1 VDKASILVTFDSM
14 KHSNSGFFYFGKS
27 LGDALLEQNKN
38 HFDLTYY
45 LSKNATYQFDDKVD
59 KEFLSPFHKLYFP
72 SSRKYHLVHFT
83 DQYCRLRP
91 KTVDA
96 KRILTIHDFNHVHEG
111 RKPAK
116 KVEKFLA
123 NLRQYIS
130 LCDYVVAISNFVAND
145 IATYMPEAKDKI
157 RVIYNGADKLV
168 LPEHH
173 VPKYV
178 PKKPFIFTIGYVVA
192 KKNFHVLP
200 ALLKGN
206 DLMLVIS
213 GKESAYR
220 DTIMEEAKKYNCEDR
235 VVITGPISEADKAW
249 YYKNCEAFALPSKTE
264 GFGLPVIEAMHFG
277 KPVFLSNLTSL
288 PEIGGDAAYYF
299 DSFEPEAMRQ
309 AFNAGMDDFSKND
322 RASKVM
328 THARQ
333 FDWNNSAQQY
343 LALYRECL
351 GLA

>member
-1 VDKASILVTFDSM
+1 MGKANILVTFDSM

-27 LGDALLEQNKN
+27 LGDALLKHNDQTFN
-38 HFDLTYY
+38 LTYY
-45 LSKNATYQFDDKVD
+45 LSKNADYQFDNKVN

-72 SSRKYHLVHFT
+72 SSEKYNLVHFT

-96 KRILTIHDFNHVHEG
+96 KRILTVHDFNHVHEG

-116 KVEKFLA
+116 KVAKFIA

-157 RVIYNGADKLV
+157 RVIYNGADKLT
-168 LPEHH
+168 
-173 VPKYV
+173 VPQNHTPQFV
-178 PKKPFIFTIGYVVA
+178 PPKPFIFTIGYIVG

-200 ALLKGN
+200 ALLNGN
-206 DLMLVIS
+206 DYMLVIS
-213 GKESAYR
+213 GKDSPYR
-220 DTIMEEAKKYNCEDR
+220 DRIMEEARKYSCEDR
-235 VVITGPISEADKAW
+235 VVITGPVSEADKAW
-249 YYKNCEAFALPSKTE
+249 YYQHCEAFALPSKTE

-288 PEIGGDAAYYF
+288 PEIGGNAAYYF
-299 DSFEPEAMRQ
+299 ENFEPEAMQQVFKNGMKDFIENNRGDTIKQ
-309 AFNAGMDDFSKND
+309 HAARFNWDKC
-322 RASKVM
+322 
-328 THARQ
+328 ARE
-333 FDWNNSAQQY
+333 Y
-343 LALYRECL
+343 MALYSACL
-351 GLA
+351 GPL

>member
-1 VDKASILVTFDSM
+1 MSKPNILVTFDSM
-14 KHSNSGFFYFGKS
+14 KHANSGFFYFGKS
-27 LGDALLEQNKN
+27 LGDALLEENN
-38 HFDLTYY
+38 GGFDLTYY
-45 LSKNATYQFDDKVD
+45 LAKNAGYQFDNKVS
-59 KEFLSPFHKLYFP
+59 KEFLSPFHKFFFP
-72 SSRKYHLVHFT
+72 SSKKYDLVHFT

-111 RKPAK
+111 RKSEK
-116 KVEKFLA
+116 KVAKFIA

-145 IATYMPEAKDKI
+145 IDTYMPEAKDKI

-168 LPEHH
+168 LPDGHTPE
-173 VPKYV
+173 YV
-178 PKKPFIFTIGYVVA
+178 PAKPFIFSIGYVVA

-200 ALLKGN
+200 ALLEGN

-220 DTIMEEAKKYNCEDR
+220 YTIIEEAKKYNCEDR
-235 VVITGPISEADKAW
+235 VIITGPISEADKAW
-249 YYKNCEAFALPSKTE
+249 YYKNCAAFALPSKTE

-288 PEIGGDAAYYF
+288 PEVGGDAAYYF
-299 DSFEPEAMRQ
+299 DSFEPKAMQ
-309 AFNAGMDDFSKND
+309 QVFNSGMEDFATGNMAAKAIAN
-322 RASKVM
+322 AQK
-328 THARQ
+328 
-333 FDWNNSAQQY
+333 FDWKKSAQQY
-343 LALYRECL
+343 LALYKECL
-351 GLA
+351 GMI